1 MSTPTRL
8 PTRNA
13 SATARSLVLKPA
25 DTGDWRDDAECRTT
39 DPETFFPI
47 GGSVLAKQQTLA
59 AKEVCGRCPARIECL
74 DWAVAT
80 KQVSGVWGGLSEAER
95 LELIEVRGDAAWAA
109 CLNRQEYIEE
119 RRAQGVPV
127 RSLAR
132 EMGVS
137 YEMLRKVVAYLEFE
151 RATLSA
157 VGGEGQ

>member
-13 SATARSLVLKPA
+13 SATAHIPVLKPA
-25 DTGDWRDDAECRTT
+25 DTGDWRDDAECRTA
-39 DPETFFPI
+39 DPETFFPV
-47 GGSVLAKQQTLA
+47 GGSALAKRQTLA
-59 AKEVCGRCPARIECL
+59 AKAVCGRCPVRIDCL

-80 KQVSGVWGGLSEAER
+80 KQVSGVWGGLAEDER
-95 LELIEVRGDAAWAA
+95 LELIQVQGDAAWAA

-132 EMGVS
+132 ELGVA
-137 YEMLRKVVAYLEFE
+137 YEMLRKVIKYIELE
-151 RATLSA
+151 RSTLAA
-157 VGGEGQ
+157 VGGEGA